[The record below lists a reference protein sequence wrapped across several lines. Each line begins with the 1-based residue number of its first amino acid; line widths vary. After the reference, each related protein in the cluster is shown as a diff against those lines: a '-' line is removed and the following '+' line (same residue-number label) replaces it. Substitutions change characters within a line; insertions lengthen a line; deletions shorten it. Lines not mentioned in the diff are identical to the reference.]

1 MSEFEFVTGFV
12 TAIIIHFRDI
22 HHAVINLINPGVSLS
37 HFNILLKLCPDDRR
51 ASYIAFYATLLNAG
65 AFVGPMIGVAL
76 SQWLGIRPVLVL
88 GGIIRLVGALLFYLF
103 PIKIQEGDIG

>member
-1 MSEFEFVTGFV
+1 M
-12 TAIIIHFRDI
+12 
-22 HHAVINLINPGVSLS
+22 S

-76 SQWLGIRPVLVL
+76 AGWLGIRPVLIL
-88 GGIIRLVGALLFYLF
+88 GGAIRLAGALLFYRF
-103 PIKIQEGDIG
+103 PIQVQEGDIG